1 MLEVCVSVCVCDN
14 IRHISYCKLEA
25 KKSLVA
31 TELRTEEGLLVS
43 ASSLRAGTKSLLYLN
58 TCIRKYRAS
67 YVAKYIICSLKE
79 QKKEEEDDFLSQDF
93 FFLFMPFSTVLI
105 EI

>member
-1 MLEVCVSVCVCDN
+1 MQDSKDSSGRPDPIKAAAIANAMNGEVTVTV
-14 IRHISYCKLEA
+14 
-25 KKSLVA
+25 
-31 TELRTEEGLLVS
+31 T
-43 ASSLRAGTKSLLYLN
+43 
-58 TCIRKYRAS
+58 
-67 YVAKYIICSLKE
+67 E